1 MGDIRMDERD
11 DVREGGAED
20 GKMGDA
26 ATFKFA
32 KNRAGS
38 NFFGGR

>member
-1 MGDIRMDERD
+1 MGDMMMDDSDDSD

-20 GKMGDA
+20 GKTGEA
-26 ATFKFA
+26 ATFKLA

-38 NFFGGR
+38 NCF

>member
-1 MGDIRMDERD
+1 MGDMMMDDSDDSD

-20 GKMGDA
+20 GKTGDA

-38 NFFGGR
+38 NFF

>member
-1 MGDIRMDERD
+1 MMDDSD

-26 ATFKFA
+26 ATLRLA

-38 NFFGGR
+38 NFF